1 MSFIKYIE
9 TQRELKIMGELEK
22 RRYSQKYDD
31 SADDIKK
38 AMDKNPESIVNGFN
52 EKSMRKTQESI
63 LNYILFFFWLTIF
76 SIIISITMA
85 VLAFA

>member
-9 TQRELKIMGELEK
+9 TQRELKIMEELEK

-31 SADDIKK
+31 SSDDIKK

-52 EKSMRKTQESI
+52 EKSMRKTQKSI

-76 SIIISITMA
+76 SIIISITVA
-85 VLAFA
+85 ALASA